1 MIEEIWKFVFSK
13 SGNERSN
20 GKTNL
25 LHESFINLIK
35 EDLVDF
41 NNLVFKVENNGV
53 RIKDILDI
61 HNKVF
66 NVDAIIKSLSNDFV
80 FLMKAPISSIN
91 KNIYNYNNGLI
102 GEIIR
107 FYGNKNNI
115 NKKLIFV
122 NVVPNN
128 TFRTVPKT
136 KKIVLEN
143 TNHFSLKHTLNM
155 SKNIL
160 NNNVIKNISEV
171 YICYDVNKLAFSN
184 INNLGNINDFIHITS
199 INGLD
204 ELIKDIKGDN
214 YF

>member
-13 SGNERSN
+13 SGNERSS

-35 EDLVDF
+35 EELIDF

-115 NKKLIFV
+115 NKKLIFI

-136 KKIVLEN
+136 QKIVLEN
-143 TNHFSLKHTLNM
+143 TNHFSLKSTLNM

-171 YICYDVNKLAFSN
+171 YICYDVNKLVFSN
-184 INNLGNINDFIHITS
+184 INNLGDIDDFIHITS